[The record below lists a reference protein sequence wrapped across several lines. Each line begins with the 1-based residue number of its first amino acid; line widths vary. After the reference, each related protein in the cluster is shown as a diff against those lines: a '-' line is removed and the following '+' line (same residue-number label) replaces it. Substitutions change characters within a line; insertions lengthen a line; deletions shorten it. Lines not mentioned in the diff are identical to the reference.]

1 MTSKTRSRIAVVCPC
16 GKKYRCSYKRIGK
29 SVTCRSCGQKMDVVE
44 PTVPTDA
51 ELLET
56 DSATGPPSN
65 NQTLRI
71 LGIILLLLAVLA
83 STQVTTTTVRGPEF
97 LVVFVGLLIVCWISS
112 ELFRVGADKVR
123 VAIVPVIVF
132 NSVGIARIWYG
143 LQHQMHKFSLLVIAM
158 HVGSILILLGS
169 RRIFPNGGRVS
180 QFVVP
185 FVFGLGVGV
194 LLIVWS
200 IFGWIAVPGLV
211 ALGYVVWKYDIKG
224 EPHRAGGG
232 SGASGGCGG
241 GGSGGGG
248 CGGCGGG

>member
-83 STQVTTTTVRGPEF
+83 SMIF
-97 LVVFVGLLIVCWISS
+97 MDWLLVVVFPMAMSWVLAAAGPNPYSTMN
-112 ELFRVGADKVR
+112 ELAINSLVSLTGKILSGSVSVTAVR
-123 VAIVPVIVF
+123 CY
-132 NSVGIARIWYG
+132 RT
-143 LQHQMHKFSLLVIAM
+143 
-158 HVGSILILLGS
+158 
-169 RRIFPNGGRVS
+169 
-180 QFVVP
+180 
-185 FVFGLGVGV
+185 
-194 LLIVWS
+194 
-200 IFGWIAVPGLV
+200 
-211 ALGYVVWKYDIKG
+211 
-224 EPHRAGGG
+224 
-232 SGASGGCGG
+232 
-241 GGSGGGG
+241 
-248 CGGCGGG
+248 